1 MAEQRTSADT
11 LKPAQLSQLFT
22 SLAMMYSSGL
32 PLAEGF
38 NILTE
43 AAADQPS
50 KLLLGR
56 LAELTTG
63 GARLSEAFA
72 EVGGLPQY
80 AQSMLVVAE
89 QTGRLSETCESLAGF
104 YDRRDHLTA
113 AIRSSLVYPLA
124 MMLMIFIVVVMLIT
138 QALPIFD
145 QVFAQLGFGMSGLA
159 ASLMSLG
166 VWLRQTALVLSS
178 GIIALILMIFLFR
191 FLPIG
196 RRFYSWL
203 YEHNPLTSKLS
214 VRLSVQR
221 LMMVMAAMLKSGM
234 TPLAAMDTAM
244 EVVTDSRVRQRLAEM
259 RQKLESGESFQ
270 KVISDSGLLPQE
282 SQAMVALSFRSG
294 LNAEA
299 FEIIGE
305 NISYST
311 ERQMV
316 SLVAAIEPSLIA
328 VMCVLVGII
337 LLAVMLPLLG
347 FLTSI

>member
-1 MAEQRTSADT
+1 
-11 LKPAQLSQLFT
+11 
-22 SLAMMYSSGL
+22 
-32 PLAEGF
+32 
-38 NILTE
+38 
-43 AAADQPS
+43 
-50 KLLLGR
+50 
-56 LAELTTG
+56 
-63 GARLSEAFA
+63 
-72 EVGGLPQY
+72 
-80 AQSMLVVAE
+80 
-89 QTGRLSETCESLAGF
+89 
-104 YDRRDHLTA
+104 
-113 AIRSSLVYPLA
+113 
-124 MMLMIFIVVVMLIT
+124 
-138 QALPIFD
+138 
-145 QVFAQLGFGMSGLA
+145 
-159 ASLMSLG
+159 
-166 VWLRQTALVLSS
+166 
-178 GIIALILMIFLFR
+178 
-191 FLPIG
+191 
-196 RRFYSWL
+196 
-203 YEHNPLTSKLS
+203 
-214 VRLSVQR
+214 
-221 LMMVMAAMLKSGM
+221 MMVMAAMLKSGM

-270 KVISDSGLLPQE
+270 KVISESGLLPQE